1 MLKSID
7 LQLGF
12 RTDPKFHPPYNYLT
26 TNNLQTPFLAIFSI
40 QIDATNGELLKE

>member
-1 MLKSID
+1 MNKIKKIISYY
-7 LQLGF
+7 
-12 RTDPKFHPPYNYLT
+12 KFHPPYNYLT